1 MLNISG
7 VVCQC
12 QCFAI
17 SPFITFWCHIWK
29 DLVAQIGHPS
39 HENWISPAYTQ
50 IQWKSFYCRVWDQVK
65 LAREA
70 SNTSELFDQVFGFLK
85 CCTLSM
91 KMLPLSL
98 DGGAVFRVYTSK
110 MLTVI
115 LPLYS
120 RKFPL
125 KWKQTKLRAV
135 RRWTSISSNY
145 SGFKSPAWQKQHKDF
160 LCKPS
165 ESLKAPISNSKLEN
179 TIV

>member
-1 MLNISG
+1 MIFLLS
-7 VVCQC
+7 VVWQNVR
-12 QCFAI
+12 
-17 SPFITFWCHIWK
+17 WCLIFQELSVSVNVLQFHHLLHFDVIFEKTWWPK
-29 DLVAQIGHPS
+29 LDIHPMRIEFPLHTPKYNES
-39 HENWISPAYTQ
+39 F
-50 IQWKSFYCRVWDQVK
+50 FYCRVWDQVK
-65 LAREA
+65 LPREA

-135 RRWTSISSNY
+135 RRLTSISSNY
-145 SGFKSPAWQKQHKDF
+145 PGFKREFKSTNFQF
-160 LCKPS
+160 
-165 ESLKAPISNSKLEN
+165 
-179 TIV
+179 